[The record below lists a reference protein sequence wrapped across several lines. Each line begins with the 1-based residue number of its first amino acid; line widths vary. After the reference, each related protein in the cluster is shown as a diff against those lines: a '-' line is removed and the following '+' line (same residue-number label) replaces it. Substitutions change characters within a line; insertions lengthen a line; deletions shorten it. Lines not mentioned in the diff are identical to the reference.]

1 MAMRFV
7 SAVFVLFVAAIG
19 TACTVNVPLT
29 GKRCAMTEPR
39 CLPGFECVDDFCV
52 PTGSD
57 PGDGGSDAGFTCPSD
72 RDPLASACAGSD
84 WYLAQNG
91 SDMNDGRSSA
101 TPRRTLVPA
110 NVSGGDRIHLL
121 GRWTTDPALS
131 RLSGTASCPVI
142 ITGEA
147 DGGTVLT
154 AKNDLGGTNVV
165 WTKLTIAPAGDED
178 AFELSSAGRFITF
191 HDLTFTGGPVTMGQY
206 PYFVRLEP
214 TARCDDCTVRNC
226 TFLTGEQRLVTV
238 DGSNFSFLG
247 NTVVLRE
254 GPNLESSGANSRI
267 EGNDFT
273 GRFND
278 FVLQIDRGTVA
289 FNVFHHI
296 EVIFP
301 DKVMLTATNARV
313 TRNTFTQIEDDNP
326 GAPLVSAMRFD
337 NNLISAAN
345 RVVDGAPPPGGDWNV
360 FSTDVPLPYFA
371 SDGGVFGTDRR
382 ASVDFEAG
390 FVPLAGSTAIDGADP
405 TLPVPFGGGLRADVG
420 AVERGAQR
428 ISTGAYCPP

>member
-1 MAMRFV
+1 MRFV
-7 SAVFVLFVAAIG
+7 PAVFLAAALG

-52 PTGSD
+52 PVGSA
-57 PGDGGSDAGFTCPSD
+57 PGDGGAEDDAGFTCASD

-84 WYLAQNG
+84 WFLAQNG
-91 SDMNDGRSSA
+91 NDANDGRSSA
-101 TPRRTLVPA
+101 TPRRTLMPA
-110 NVSGGDRIHLL
+110 SVNGGDRIHLL
-121 GRWTTDPALS
+121 GRWTVDPQLAS
-131 RLSGTASCPVI
+131 LSGTASCPVI

-154 AKNDLGGTNVV
+154 AKNDLGGSNVV
-165 WTKLTIAPAGDED
+165 WTRMTVAPSGDLD
-178 AFELSSAGRFITF
+178 SFELINAGRFITF
-191 HDLTFTGGPVTMGQY
+191 HEVTFTGGPVTNGQY
-206 PYFVRLEP
+206 PYFIRLEP
-214 TARCDDCTVRNC
+214 AARCDDCTVRNC
-226 TFLTGEQRLVTV
+226 TFLTGAQRVVTV

-247 NTVVLRE
+247 NRVVLRE
-254 GPNLESSGANSRI
+254 GPNIESGGANSRI
-267 EGNDFT
+267 EGNDFS
-273 GRFND
+273 GAFND
-278 FVLQIDRGTVA
+278 FVVRIDSGTVA

-301 DKVMLTATNARV
+301 NKVMLTATNARV

-326 GAPLVSAMRFD
+326 GAPLVEAMRFD

-345 RVVDGAPPPGGDWNV
+345 RVVAGAPPPGGDWNV

-382 ASVDFEAG
+382 ASVDFEPG
-390 FVPLAGSTAIDGADP
+390 FVPLAGSVAIDGADP
-405 TLPVPFGGGLRADVG
+405 TLPVPQGGGLRGDVG

-428 ISTGAYCPP
+428 ISTGTYCPP